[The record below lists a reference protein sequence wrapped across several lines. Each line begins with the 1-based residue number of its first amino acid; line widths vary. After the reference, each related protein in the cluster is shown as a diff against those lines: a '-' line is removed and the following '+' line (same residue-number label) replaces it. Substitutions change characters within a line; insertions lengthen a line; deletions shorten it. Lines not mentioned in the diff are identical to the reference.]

1 MIFPKT
7 TESNTRIPKNK
18 FYANLELTPAVKKAF
33 VDQIKAIHWRN
44 KIAPSTSNI
53 EAGTSVKELEV
64 LEISLNCGE
73 LDEAVLRTIDRQ
85 IPYHILFLLSY
96 EDKYQAVIG
105 LKEASHG
112 TNAFA
117 VGNFYR
123 TPWLPFDE
131 LPISLDGFDLDE
143 IFNNLILQISGIKV
157 NSGRT
162 LREQVAIEEQ
172 KAKIQKQLDKL
183 ERMTRKEIQPKK
195 KFDLYQQVQA
205 LKKQLEEIEN
215 G

>member
-96 EDKYQAVIG
+96 EDKYQAVTARRSTFKIMC
-105 LKEASHG
+105 LQTVRLTRASS
-112 TNAFA
+112 
-117 VGNFYR
+117 V
-123 TPWLPFDE
+123 
-131 LPISLDGFDLDE
+131 DLQR
-143 IFNNLILQISGIKV
+143 IWIAQ
-157 NSGRT
+157 
-162 LREQVAIEEQ
+162 
-172 KAKIQKQLDKL
+172 
-183 ERMTRKEIQPKK
+183 K
-195 KFDLYQQVQA
+195 KFAFMLSCRRASIFRLPWATTLPTGRLRSTRAQSSTFSSSRKRKVLWTA
-205 LKKQLEEIEN
+205 
-215 G
+215 